1 MFEKAM
7 QMERLPQAL
16 QSKWRENGAAAQHSA
31 EAEEE
36 QRSAAQN
43 VTESFLL
50 GFTEGVRMRLWCVHV
65 FMKVRFLFFWV
76 V

>member
-43 VTESFLL
+43 VAESRPPGG
-50 GFTEGVRMRLWCVHV
+50 GFYL
-65 FMKVRFLFFWV
+65 
-76 V
+76 